1 MSLPPYSFKHL
12 MSIISSSKIAT
23 LFKFVSTV
31 LFHRSSAILD
41 FMEVTAGYSFP
52 DFRSPFPVPRSP
64 FLVLV
69 ASVLGCFGPAP
80 YWLIEDVFEPSTTT
94 LSSKLIFLCGYTLKE
109 LSLFIVLLETTSKL
123 ITFSQRSIKL
133 LVGIYFEFFTPV
145 KLTEIQRRISLLPH
159 RFEGCHST

>member
-41 FMEVTAGYSFP
+41 FMKVTADYSFP

-64 FLVLV
+64 FPI
-69 ASVLGCFGPAP
+69 SVTSEAVSPKAVHSISQQKKNTF
-80 YWLIEDVFEPSTTT
+80 
-94 LSSKLIFLCGYTLKE
+94 
-109 LSLFIVLLETTSKL
+109 SLFFVGEEA
-123 ITFSQRSIKL
+123 
-133 LVGIYFEFFTPV
+133 LVGIY
-145 KLTEIQRRISLLPH
+145 
-159 RFEGCHST
+159 